1 MLLVMPQTSIKVG
14 LRLSP
19 LLKMLGFGFDFLCGV
34 RRFVPLL
41 PKITERAER
50 AHVLMSCEFR
60 ML

>member
-1 MLLVMPQTSIKVG
+1 MPQTSIKLG
-14 LRLSP
+14 LRLSA
-19 LLKMLGFGFDFLCGV
+19 LLKMFDFGFDFLCGV

-50 AHVLMSCEFR
+50 AHVLMSCEFS

>member
-1 MLLVMPQTSIKVG
+1 MF
-14 LRLSP
+14 
-19 LLKMLGFGFDFLCGV
+19 GFGFDFLCGV

-41 PKITERAER
+41 PKITDRAER